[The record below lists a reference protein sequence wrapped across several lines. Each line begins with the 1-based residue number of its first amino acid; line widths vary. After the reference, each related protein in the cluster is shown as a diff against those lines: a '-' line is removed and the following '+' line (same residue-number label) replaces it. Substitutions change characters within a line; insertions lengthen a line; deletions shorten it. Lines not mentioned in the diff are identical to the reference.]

1 MRDPAETAIEDT
13 CRFLERHMQSESWM
27 ADPDIRASDMR
38 ATADEIE
45 ASNLP
50 DYAKH
55 YAIFA
60 VLEATKKRRG
70 KPTRS
75 HRDDAIRRVAIKLV
89 MQGYKPTR
97 NDVTRDKDSA
107 SSIICQALRRL
118 GEKLSEKSINAIVAK
133 NSRSLLHQAQ
143 GVARILRIS
152 ARERTRP
159 RPSVRGRS
167 QCAGPRRLVWT
178 PRRTEKVPRLSQHD
192 ESAPQPYDLRP

>member
-60 VLEATKKRRG
+60 VLEQTKKRRG

-133 NSRSLLHQAQ
+133 IPARSFIKHKVSPAFFEY
-143 GVARILRIS
+143 RRD
-152 ARERTRP
+152 
-159 RPSVRGRS
+159 RPSAKAITMHATLKAVALNWMHCRAERF
-167 QCAGPRRLVWT
+167 ANW
-178 PRRTEKVPRLSQHD
+178 
-192 ESAPQPYDLRP
+192 

>member
-60 VLEATKKRRG
+60 VLEQTKKRRG

-97 NDVTRDKDSA
+97 NDVTRDRASA
-107 SSIICQALRRL
+107 ASIIYEALRRL
-118 GEKLSEKSINAIVAK
+118 GEKMSEKSINAV
-133 NSRSLLHQAQ
+133 LHAGDFTKQK
-143 GVARILRIS
+143 VSPVFVEWLREHAPDFGCLFES
-152 ARERTRP
+152 DPNAPDPVDSSGRP
-159 RPSVRGRS
+159 
-167 QCAGPRRLVWT
+167 LVL
-178 PRRTEKVPRLSQHD
+178 K
-192 ESAPQPYDLRP
+192 

>member
-60 VLEATKKRRG
+60 VLEQTKKRRG

-133 NSRSLLHQAQ
+133 IPARSFIKDKVSPAFFEY
-143 GVARILRIS
+143 LRENAPDLVHLFEGDPNAPDPVDWS
-152 ARERTRP
+152 GRP
-159 RPSVRGRS
+159 AVLKKS
-167 QCAGPRRLVWT
+167 L
-178 PRRTEKVPRLSQHD
+178 D
-192 ESAPQPYDLRP
+192 

>member
-60 VLEATKKRRG
+60 VLEQTKKRRG

-143 GVARILRIS
+143 GVARILRI
-152 ARERTRP
+152 P
-159 RPSVRGRS
+159 LLSV
-167 QCAGPRRLVWT
+167 Q
-178 PRRTEKVPRLSQHD
+178 
-192 ESAPQPYDLRP
+192 

>member
-60 VLEATKKRRG
+60 VLEQTKKRRG

-75 HRDDAIRRVAIKLV
+75 HRDDAIRRVAIKLI
-89 MQGYKPTR
+89 R
-97 NDVTRDKDSA
+97 RAA
-107 SSIICQALRRL
+107 SF
-118 GEKLSEKSINAIVAK
+118 AK
-133 NSRSLLHQAQ
+133 HCA
-143 GVARILRIS
+143 VS
-152 ARERTRP
+152 ARSYRKNQSMPSWRKFPLAPSSSTRC
-159 RPSVRGRS
+159 RPHSS
-167 QCAGPRRLVWT
+167 NTDATDQARR
-178 PRRTEKVPRLSQHD
+178 Q
-192 ESAPQPYDLRP
+192 